1 MIERQCIIF
10 FGAFFNYFTSEA
22 LTEYNWVKGTHD
34 ESSISQNILSENVQ
48 RYEKKSSMFKT
59 KSVFSK
65 TYTSEIYHFCI

>member
-1 MIERQCIIF
+1 MIVRLSIIF
-10 FGAFFNYFTSEA
+10 FGTLFNYFTSEA

-48 RYEKKSSMFKT
+48 RYEKKPT

-65 TYTSEIYHFCI
+65 THTSEIYHFCI

>member
-1 MIERQCIIF
+1 MMIGRQCIIF

-48 RYEKKSSMFKT
+48 RYG
-59 KSVFSK
+59 
-65 TYTSEIYHFCI
+65 IYFGTF

>member
-1 MIERQCIIF
+1 MIEQQCIIF

-48 RYEKKSSMFKT
+48 RYENKNI
-59 KSVFSK
+59 V
-65 TYTSEIYHFCI
+65 H